1 MIKKW
6 IHIECTF
13 INNWVLP
20 IHNEINE
27 AFQLQKIEAPSEV
40 FYEIAMS
47 ISIRIDMII
56 RLIKRMTDHIQ
67 QLYDIVVIHTDEHV
81 QTMDHDAYALNV
93 KEDLKLDLLI
103 DIDAFL
109 FEINSCCELLS
120 RYIIELYKTKGQSL
134 DHNQAGKLQARIIK
148 NAGIDASWFKELDM
162 GRNFFIHNGAP
173 YIAIDVTKK
182 PSYNLLIMKENLRS
196 FEDPSRYLTLTT
208 LVNIREGFL
217 KSLPEL
223 RKYLIEFIKQ

>member
-1 MIKKW
+1 MIKEW
-6 IHIECTF
+6 IHIECIF

-27 AFQLQKIEAPSEV
+27 ALKIQKIETPSEV
-40 FYEIAMS
+40 FYETAMS

-56 RLIKRMTDHIQ
+56 RLFKRMTEHLQ
-67 QLYDIVVIHTDEHV
+67 KLNDIVIKHTDEHV
-81 QTMDHDAYALNV
+81 NTIDHDAYVLYV
-93 KEDLKLDLLI
+93 DEDLKLDLLI

-120 RYIIELYKTKGQSL
+120 RYITELYKTKGQSL
-134 DHNQAGKLQARIIK
+134 DHGQAGKLQARILK
-148 NAGIDASWFKELDM
+148 KAGIDASWFTQLDM
-162 GRNFFIHNGAP
+162 SRNFFIHNGAP
-173 YIAIDVTKK
+173 YIAIDITNK
-182 PSYNLLIMKENLRS
+182 PSYNLLIMKENLKS
-196 FEDPSRYLTLTT
+196 FEDPSKFLTLTT